1 MSLKIVNV
9 PSVTGGPILKSPGFK
24 KKHLADRH
32 MELMALCGFGCAYC
46 SSNDG
51 NYLRINRK
59 PFADLTERQLG
70 ERLLPA
76 TSPELTF
83 AWPDIE
89 DRLEEQLRTKPKKW
103 GAGETLILSQLTDPF
118 TGPAF
123 KGGATRRVMKRVID
137 ATSFRIRV
145 LTKNSVVGLSKE
157 WLEFFAS
164 HADRFVVGLSC
175 GSVDDAWA
183 ERVEVNCP
191 PPSARLKALRALQ
204 DAGVPT
210 FGMLCPIFP
219 DSLWHLREGGRL
231 DELVDAIRPDRCE
244 TVWAEPYNDRN
255 NWRAVRA
262 GYEEG
267 SPGWTWMTRVYEE
280 RAPGV
285 WSDYATMLLC
295 RLRERAALGGWIH
308 KLKYLL
314 YEGGITEADAQVVAY
329 DLDGVLLQDA
339 PDPKTGRSRHPAF
352 AAAQSVQK

>member
-1 MSLKIVNV
+1 MR
-9 PSVTGGPILKSPGFK
+9 TPGFA

-51 NYLRINRK
+51 NYLRINRA
-59 PFADLTERQLG
+59 PFAKLTEEQLG

-89 DRLEEQLRTKPKKW
+89 EKLAKQLSTKRKKW

-123 KGGATRRVMKRVID
+123 KTGATRRVLKRLVD
-137 ATSFRIRV
+137 ETSFRLRI
-145 LTKNSVVGLSKE
+145 LTKNSVVGLSSD
-157 WLEFFAS
+157 WLDFFAN

-175 GSVDDAWA
+175 GSLDDEWA
-183 ERVEVNCP
+183 ARVEVNCP

-204 DAGVPT
+204 DAQIPT
-210 FGMLCPIFP
+210 YGMLCPIFP
-219 DSLWHLREGGRL
+219 DALGRL
-231 DELVDAIRPDRCE
+231 DALVDAIRPERCE

-255 NWRAVRA
+255 NWQAVQA
-262 GYEEG
+262 GYSAGTEPWHWFRDCFG
-267 SPGWTWMTRVYEE
+267 PQRDKG
-280 RAPGV
+280 A
-285 WSDYATMLLC
+285 WSDYATQLLL
-295 RLRERAALGGWIH
+295 RLRDRARRDGWMS

-314 YEGGITEADAQVVAY
+314 YEGGISGNDATRFGS
-329 DLDGVLLQDA
+329 LDGVLLQGA
-339 PDPKTGRSRHPAF
+339 PDPKTRRSTHPVF
-352 AAAQSVQK
+352 ALLQAAEERQ